1 MSFLLFECMVALA
14 VLLGLAELTSWWAV
28 AALPVAVAAMVKL
41 NDLVAG
47 AVGGG
52 GQGSRAVGSRRYGE
66 HRDNLATEVTP
77 AFDMPGMARAE
88 ARSSRVYVSG
98 AYAAVPGSYPTGAD
112 AGADRMTGARAG
124 RADTTAG
131 LPGESRRF
139 DEPTTVGLPRE
150 SRRFDETTQH
160 NGLQR
165 RVAAGNPAGGRTG
178 NSRGR
183 QHSAESEDE
192 RAALVRPEWRQTV
205 TLGRHTR
212 RDDSRAGNG
221 RQAGPHLDAHEGR
234 HQGGQPNRHRFA

>member
-1 MSFLLFECMVALA
+1 MSFLLFECMVAMA

-52 GQGSRAVGSRRYGE
+52 GRGSRTVGSRRYGE
-66 HRDNLATEVTP
+66 HRDDLATEVTP
-77 AFDMPGMARAE
+77 AFGMPSLAGAE
-88 ARSSRVYVSG
+88 AQSSRVYVSA
-98 AYAAVPGSYPTGAD
+98 AYAAVPGSYPSGAG

-124 RADTTAG
+124 TAAT
-131 LPGESRRF
+131 
-139 DEPTTVGLPRE
+139 TTVRLPRE
-150 SRRFDETTQH
+150 NRRFDETTQH

-165 RVAAGNPAGGRTG
+165 RVAGGNGPAGRTG
-178 NSRGR
+178 NSRER
-183 QHSAESEDE
+183 QHSAEAEDE

-205 TLGRHTR
+205 TLGRHIR

-221 RQAGPHLDAHEGR
+221 RQSGPHLDAHEGR